1 MAEPGLPEQI
11 WLAGEEQGPVGGPG
25 DILDVSAMEYSSSQ
39 EMR

>member
-11 WLAGEEQGPVGGPG
+11 WLVGEEQGPVGGQG
-25 DILDVSAMEYSSSQ
+25 EILDVSAMAHSSNQ